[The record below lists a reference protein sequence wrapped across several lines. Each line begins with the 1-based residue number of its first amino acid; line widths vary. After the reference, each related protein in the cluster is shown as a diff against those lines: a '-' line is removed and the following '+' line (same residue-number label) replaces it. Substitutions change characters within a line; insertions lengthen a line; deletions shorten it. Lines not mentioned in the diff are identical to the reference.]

1 MSLLLDAL
9 NRASKDKAAAAAA
22 QAVASPQTDEPAM
35 GATASV
41 AASSPAQSK
50 TPNDAVADLPVL
62 ELSLAS
68 AVRTPGPADSWQS
81 EHAVGAPDQLAQPLM
96 ASFVLTEPIQP
107 AEPTDS
113 SPEPA
118 ALAPQTPP
126 PPPPPPQPD
135 TAPANKPQASGT
147 PRVAQEIVRAK
158 APAARAK
165 PPLRLVVLGSLA
177 VLLAAVLGSVLM
189 GWWGDPVN
197 WIQSAGLASPST
209 VRPAAPIVASRVEP
223 VSVSPVESDVPVVSD
238 APSRL
243 QVTSGATPALATAAT
258 RKPPDSVVAT
268 APRRAVAKPSTPLTA
283 ATELVQ
289 SRSVGPSPLEL
300 GYAAL
305 VEGRL
310 PAAAQA
316 YGQALLANPEERDAL
331 LGLAYIAYQQGRI
344 EEARGYYQRVLRHD
358 PGNAMARSGLLTTD
372 AADDPQLVA
381 SRSREVA
388 EQNPDSAAAH
398 SALGHA
404 MVREGRLAEAQLAF
418 SRAQSLEP
426 DVALHAYNLA
436 VALDRLRN
444 FSPARHY
451 YERALALSAQTGGE
465 RASGVPKTA
474 VQTRLDQL
482 RAAMAV
488 NPTGAARE

>member
-9 NRASKDKAAAAAA
+9 NRASKDKGAAAAA
-22 QAVASPQTDEPAM
+22 QAEASPKTDAPTVV
-35 GATASV
+35 GASASV
-41 AASSPAQSK
+41 AASSQAQSMAA
-50 TPNDAVADLPVL
+50 TDAVADLPDL

-68 AVRTPGPADSWQS
+68 AERTPGPTDSWQS
-81 EHAVGAPDQLAQPLM
+81 EQMVPAPDQPLT
-96 ASFVLTEPIQP
+96 ASFVLNEPIQP
-107 AEPTDS
+107 AKPPDS
-113 SPEPA
+113 SPEPV

-126 PPPPPPQPD
+126 PPQPQ
-135 TAPANKPQASGT
+135 TAPTNKPQTSGA

-177 VLLAAVLGSVLM
+177 VLLAAGLGSVLM

-209 VRPAAPIVASRVEP
+209 VRPAAPMVASPVEP
-223 VSVSPVESDVPVVSD
+223 VTVSPVVSDVPVVSD
-238 APSRL
+238 APNRPL
-243 QVTSGATPALATAAT
+243 VPKGATAASATAAT
-258 RKPPDSVVAT
+258 RTPPDSVVSP
-268 APRRAVAKPSTPLTA
+268 APSRAVAKPSTPSKVATA
-283 ATELVQ
+283 LVQ
-289 SRSVGPSPLEL
+289 SRTVGPSPLEL

-331 LGLAYIAYQQGRI
+331 LGLAYIAHKQGRI
-344 EEARGYYQRVLRHD
+344 EEARGYYQRVLRQD
-358 PGNAMARSGLLTTD
+358 PGNAIARSGLLTTN
-372 AADDPQLVA
+372 AVDDPQLVA

-404 MVREGRLAEAQLAF
+404 MVREGRLAEAQQAF
-418 SRAQSLEP
+418 FRAHSLEP
-426 DVALHAYNLA
+426 GVALHAFNLA

-444 FSPARHY
+444 FGPARQY

-465 RASGVPKTA
+465 RPSGVPQAA

-482 RAAMAV
+482 RPAMAV
-488 NPTGAARE
+488 NPMGTARE

>member
-22 QAVASPQTDEPAM
+22 QAAASPQIDEPAM
-35 GATASV
+35 GASASA
-41 AASSPAQSK
+41 AASSQAHSK
-50 TPNDAVADLPVL
+50 TPTDAVADLPVL

-68 AVRTPGPADSWQS
+68 AVRAPAAADSWQS
-81 EHAVGAPDQLAQPLM
+81 EHAVAAPDQLAQPLM

-107 AEPTDS
+107 AQPTDS
-113 SPEPA
+113 SPAPA
-118 ALAPQTPP
+118 APPAPQ
-126 PPPPPPQPD
+126 PPPQPD
-135 TAPANKPQASGT
+135 TVSTNKASASGA

-177 VLLAAVLGSVLM
+177 VLLAAGLGSVLM

-209 VRPAAPIVASRVEP
+209 VGPAAPMVASRVEP
-223 VSVSPVESDVPVVSD
+223 ASVSPVVSDVPVVSD
-238 APSRL
+238 APNRP
-243 QVTSGATPALATAAT
+243 QVPKGATLASATGAT
-258 RKPPDSVVAT
+258 RKPPDSVVSP
-268 APRRAVAKPSTPLTA
+268 APTQAVAKPSTPPKA
-283 ATELVQ
+283 ATALVQ
-289 SRSVGPSPLEL
+289 SRTVGPSPLEL

-331 LGLAYIAYQQGRI
+331 LGLAYIAHQQGRI
-344 EEARGYYQRVLRHD
+344 EEARGYYQRVLRQD
-358 PGNAMARSGLLTTD
+358 PGNAIARSGLLTTN
-372 AADDPQLVA
+372 AVDDPQLVA

-404 MVREGRLAEAQLAF
+404 MVREGRLAEAQQAF
-418 SRAQSLEP
+418 FRAHSLEP
-426 DVALHAYNLA
+426 GVALHAFNLA

-444 FSPARHY
+444 FGPARQY
-451 YERALALSAQTGGE
+451 YERALALSAQSGGE
-465 RASGVPKTA
+465 RPSGVPKAA

-482 RAAMAV
+482 RAAMVV
-488 NPTGAARE
+488 NPAGAARE

>member
-22 QAVASPQTDEPAM
+22 QAVASPQTDEPTV
-35 GATASV
+35 GASASA
-41 AASSPAQSK
+41 AASSQAHSK

-81 EHAVGAPDQLAQPLM
+81 EQMVPAPDQPLT
-96 ASFVLTEPIQP
+96 ASFVLTEPIP
-107 AEPTDS
+107 PTRPTDS
-113 SPEPA
+113 SSEPV

-126 PPPPPPQPD
+126 PPPPE

-177 VLLAAVLGSVLM
+177 VLLAAGLGSVLM

-197 WIQSAGLASPST
+197 WIQSAGLANPST
-209 VRPAAPIVASRVEP
+209 VGPAAPMVASRVEP
-223 VSVSPVESDVPVVSD
+223 VTVSPVVSDVPVVSD
-238 APSRL
+238 APNRP
-243 QVTSGATPALATAAT
+243 VVPKGATPASAT
-258 RKPPDSVVAT
+258 RATREPPDSVVSP
-268 APRRAVAKPSTPLTA
+268 APSRAVAKPSTPPKA
-283 ATELVQ
+283 ATALVQ
-289 SRSVGPSPLEL
+289 SRTVGPSALEL

-331 LGLAYIAYQQGRI
+331 LGLAYIAHQQGRI
-344 EEARGYYQRVLRHD
+344 EEARGYYQRVLRQD
-358 PGNAMARSGLLTTD
+358 PGNAIARSGLLTTN
-372 AADDPQLVA
+372 AVDDPQLVA

-404 MVREGRLAEAQLAF
+404 MVREGRLAEAQQAF
-418 SRAQSLEP
+418 FRAHSLEP
-426 DVALHAYNLA
+426 GVALHAFNLA

-444 FSPARHY
+444 FGPARQY

-465 RASGVPKTA
+465 RPSGVPQAA

-488 NPTGAARE
+488 NPMGTARE